1 MRRRRLLLVP
11 VVIGAALGAWGML
24 ALAPEPAPEQP
35 LAIVE
40 IRSWVVAG
48 RGRHMYARI
57 TAPTGHEAL
66 STVVEYTGAF
76 MRNGYVP
83 PRDAALRDRIVMVE
97 RGERVYPFLDI
108 PMDHRLEAVYWV
120 TLEQARELQRDRAF
134 ERRYFLLGPNSSS
147 GLRAALESAG
157 IPLPGA
163 MRAPGAGG
171 PLGEFPGIGMSP
183 GDELAPDRW
192 PAHGFTRGP
201 EPAPADSREDAQGA
215 NGD

>member
-1 MRRRRLLLVP
+1 MRRHRLLLAP
-11 VVIGAALGAWGML
+11 VVIAAVLGAWGML
-24 ALAPEPAPEQP
+24 ALAPEPRPVPE
-35 LAIVE
+35 LALVE
-40 IRSWVVAG
+40 IRSWIVAG

-57 TAPTGHEAL
+57 TAPEGHEEL
-66 STVVEYTGAF
+66 STIVEYTGAF
-76 MRNGYVP
+76 MREGYVP

-108 PMDHRLEAVYWV
+108 PMDNRLEAVHWV
-120 TLEQARELQRDRAF
+120 TLDQARELQRDRAF

-157 IPLPGA
+157 IPLPSA
-163 MRAPGAGG
+163 MRTFGVGG

-183 GDELAPDRW
+183 GNELAPDRW
-192 PAHGFTRGP
+192 RAHGFTRGP
-201 EPAPADSREDAQGA
+201 EPTPGDSREDAQGA